1 MRTREWLRDFLQLGA
16 RGHLDNVPAA
26 DVLRQEDTVLHA
38 LDLLDA
44 EPGVVL
50 ADEVGMGKTYEAL
63 GVIAAVRHQ
72 QPQSRIVVVTP
83 GHDLN
88 LKWKA
93 EFDRFSDPKTP
104 LFNFGG
110 EVYAAEDLAGFVRE
124 ARKHHVL
131 LVPINIFHSTRNSF
145 DQAYLLSLYFRWREE
160 QGERVH
166 GKTINAALSRF
177 RDGRLE
183 RVDVEKWPFLDH
195 IPFDKLRPHL
205 NEAFRKGRRADE
217 HHGLDDLFRGGDE
230 QDGGYQAFENEE
242 GVRRALDLARFRLVR
257 ALLPEFSLLV
267 VDEAHKLKN
276 ALSLRSQAIDTVFW
290 RKYAKTL
297 FLTATPFQL
306 SVEELRQVFATFSN
320 AKGAPADIVEKADGF
335 FLEIREYQQA
345 YEQLQKAWSSLDVV
359 SAQEFVKLHAHNPD
373 LDEPIEDAALQ
384 TVVHHIREVRNLKHT
399 KIEPGFR
406 RWMIRSLKEQK
417 RVYRKHSRHRLQP
430 SGQQAL
436 PFLIYERFIAE
447 LFRRHQGTHKAAVQI
462 NMVSSYGA
470 ARQGELLASETRDF
484 QEDAEAYRRLLRGI
498 LQDLDPDASQ
508 HPKVDFVLRDAL
520 AAAERDEKTLIFC
533 ARTATLTELARR
545 LTALWEGRM
554 LEKWRRVYPEASRE
568 DIFDTTQDDKRTR
581 ARHSLLQ
588 TRFRRPQDV
597 LSLAL
602 RERYLGSLL
611 PIAPFTLERLSEVVS
626 RANEKLLQV
635 KVGRTS
641 ATDRDY
647 RLLKRC
653 VEQAAAALWREEHPG
668 NEAARDALEALCD
681 PRFLTFGLDLAPD
694 DLENDDTGSFT
705 PKWRITEQV
714 ARLVIPTG
722 PTLWTSLAPLLD
734 QLPVPLRVGLVER
747 LASYLTYKD
756 VPFLADVVLAARE
769 SGMDPNDLESHAL
782 LPFVDGFWTS
792 TLGAPWLARLQSF
805 LDYFIKRNEQ
815 QKQDILDGPLKTG
828 QLVRETRDGESRERL
843 REAFNTPLYPMVLVA
858 NEVMQEGLDLH
869 KNCRRV
875 IHHDLAWNP
884 AQLEQ
889 RVGRVDRI
897 GSLTL
902 QLREKDPSAELH
914 ILYPLIQNTIDE
926 RLFRTV
932 KEREKWLEFLLG
944 APPSFSEYAEAHE
957 EAPDLPLA
965 LAQSLAINLQP
976 PRR

>member
-1 MRTREWLRDFLQLGA
+1 M
-16 RGHLDNVPAA
+16 
-26 DVLRQEDTVLHA
+26 
-38 LDLLDA
+38 
-44 EPGVVL
+44 
-50 ADEVGMGKTYEAL
+50 
-63 GVIAAVRHQ
+63 
-72 QPQSRIVVVTP
+72 
-83 GHDLN
+83 
-88 LKWKA
+88 
-93 EFDRFSDPKTP
+93 
-104 LFNFGG
+104 
-110 EVYAAEDLAGFVRE
+110 
-124 ARKHHVL
+124 
-131 LVPINIFHSTRNSF
+131 
-145 DQAYLLSLYFRWREE
+145 
-160 QGERVH
+160 
-166 GKTINAALSRF
+166 
-177 RDGRLE
+177 
-183 RVDVEKWPFLDH
+183 
-195 IPFDKLRPHL
+195 
-205 NEAFRKGRRADE
+205 
-217 HHGLDDLFRGGDE
+217 
-230 QDGGYQAFENEE
+230 
-242 GVRRALDLARFRLVR
+242 
-257 ALLPEFSLLV
+257 
-267 VDEAHKLKN
+267 
-276 ALSLRSQAIDTVFW
+276 
-290 RKYAKTL
+290 
-297 FLTATPFQL
+297 
-306 SVEELRQVFATFSN
+306 
-320 AKGAPADIVEKADGF
+320 EKADGF
-335 FLEIREYQQA
+335 FMEIREYQQA
-345 YEQLQKAWSSLDVV
+345 YERLQKAWSSLDVA
-359 SAQEFVKLHAHNPD
+359 SAQEFNELYARNPK
-373 LDEPIEDAALQ
+373 LDEPLEDAALQ
-384 TVVHHIREVRNLKHT
+384 TVVDHLREVRNLKHT

-417 RVYRKHSRHRLQP
+417 RVYRKHSRHQLQP

-436 PFLIYERFIAE
+436 PFLIYERLIAE

-470 ARQGELLASETRDF
+470 ARNGELLDSEVRDF
-484 QEDAEAYRRLLRGI
+484 PEEAEAYRRLLRGI
-498 LQDLDPDASQ
+498 LQDLDPEAAQ

-520 AAAERDEKTLIFC
+520 AAAERNEKTLIFC
-533 ARTATLTELARR
+533 ARTATLAELARR
-545 LTALWEGRM
+545 LTALWEERM
-554 LEKWRRVYPEASRE
+554 LEKWRRVYPEAARE
-568 DIFDTTQDDKRTR
+568 DIFDTTHDDKRMR

-588 TRFRRPQDV
+588 NRFRRPQDV

-611 PIAPFTLERLSEVVS
+611 PIASFALERLGEVVS

-653 VEQAAAALWREEHPG
+653 VEQAAAELWRNEHPG
-668 NEAARDALEALCD
+668 DVTYREAVKALCD
-681 PRFLTFGLDLAPD
+681 PRFLSFGLDLAPD
-694 DLENDDTGSFT
+694 DLENDDTGTFA
-705 PKWRITEQV
+705 PKWRITEQS
-714 ARLVIPTG
+714 ARLAIPNG
-722 PTLWTSLAPLLD
+722 PTLWTELSPFLE
-734 QLPVPLRVGLVER
+734 QLPFPLRVGIVER

-756 VPFLADVVLAARE
+756 VPFLTDVVLAARD
-769 SGMDPNDLESHAL
+769 SGMDPNDLESQVL

-792 TLGAPWLARLQSF
+792 ALGEPWLTRLRSF

-875 IHHDLAWNP
+875 VHHDLAWNP

-902 QLREKDPSAELH
+902 EMRKSDPTAELH
-914 ILYPLIQNTIDE
+914 VLYPLIQNTIDV

-944 APPSFSEYAEAHE
+944 APPNFSEYAEAHE
-957 EAPDLPLA
+957 EAPDLPPA